1 MSRYGQLGDYVAGV
15 LGVAATLVF
24 AYAWDSANI
33 VVGGLAASGRAAAV
47 AVVVYQH
54 FLHDGRHRRPVDV
67 TIGMAMESM
76 ASPRNA
82 HKRN

>member
-24 AYAWDSANI
+24 AYAWESTNI
-33 VVGGLAASGRAAAV
+33 VVGGLAACAMAGAV
-47 AVVVYQH
+47 AVVVYQR
-54 FLHDGRHRRPVDV
+54 FLHDGSHRRPVDV